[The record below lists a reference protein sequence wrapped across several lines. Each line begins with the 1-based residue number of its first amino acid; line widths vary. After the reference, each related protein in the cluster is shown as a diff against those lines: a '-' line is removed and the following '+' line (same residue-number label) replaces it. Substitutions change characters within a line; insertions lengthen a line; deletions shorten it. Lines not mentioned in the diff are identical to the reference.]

1 MTRPHEER
9 RHHTPTDHR
18 GGGPAIAFAPGS
30 WCAIAVAHVAAER
43 ATAGVAAYETLIE
56 RARVS
61 APKAREATVLESHNR
76 RRVIALL
83 HLDGH
88 EGFKHLQAAWDD
100 HHLFSERRAVAESL
114 SLVLYQ
120 VAATIAEAAIDPA
133 STDAYAFERVLLNVE
148 RRKGLA
154 GSIVAAPGFRG
165 ATMFDGDDDGAS
177 TVVYRFKHIEE
188 IEAFHASPAAQ
199 RVFGPSPP
207 GETFFQVHPVRT
219 FAAD

>member
-88 EGFKHLQAAWDD
+88 EGFRHLCAAWDD
-100 HHLFSERRAVAESL
+100 HHLVAERHDVAESR
-114 SLVLYQ
+114 SLTLYS
-120 VAATIAEAAIDPA
+120 VAANLGDAALDPA
-133 STDAYAFERVLLNVE
+133 STDAVAFEQLPAGLERVHAVTS
-148 RRKGLA
+148 
-154 GSIVAAPGFRG
+154 SIAAAPGFRG
-165 ATMFDGDDDGAS
+165 ASTLRSDDDSAS
-177 TVVYRFKHIEE
+177 AIIYRFAHVEE
-188 IEAFHASPAAQ
+188 IEAFRA
-199 RVFGPSPP
+199 R
-207 GETFFQVHPVRT
+207 ETLYAVHVVR
-219 FAAD
+219 AIV